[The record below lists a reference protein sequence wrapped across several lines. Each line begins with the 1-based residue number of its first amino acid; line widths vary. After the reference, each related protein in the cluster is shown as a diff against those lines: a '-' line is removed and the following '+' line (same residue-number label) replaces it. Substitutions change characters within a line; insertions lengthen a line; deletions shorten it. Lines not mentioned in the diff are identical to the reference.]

1 MSDATERPATAPD
14 HWRVLPVTPGE
25 PPVTSVAGTA
35 SAHTPL
41 ADTTPPTGEPPR
53 RNYGLLLGQGA
64 SYGLAGKLA
73 STNVVL
79 PFLCTALGGSLL
91 VAGLLDPLNTL
102 GSLVGFTLAP
112 SILSSRLPSRAVLA
126 LMDIAAGLLLFVLAA
141 ISLLLPDRTLA
152 VNVVFVGVALGTGLT
167 SGIGIVAFTD
177 ILARGIHPD
186 RRSTLLLTQ
195 AAIGGGLASVVAIGT
210 AWLFASRDPIVGHL
224 SLMWFA
230 GGFLILAGAFTFLV
244 GVEHVPVP
252 AGKRRSLVATL
263 KDGAASARRY
273 PWLRRY
279 LIQQVL
285 FLSVALATTF
295 FSIRVA
301 ALHGSVPGSLAVLI
315 AVASTA
321 LVAGA
326 LLWKRV
332 LKSRGYRGMLVGGT
346 LCSTLAA
353 AGAVIV
359 ERLGAVGSPLVHSV
373 FILLATLAADA
384 VTVAK
389 SAYIVEHA
397 KPAELPELSAFTQ
410 LVIGVAS
417 AVVAAAIATLA
428 QVHGTVWPSA
438 ILLGLNVIAV
448 AAAWRTPRPES
459 ASPSAR

>member
-1 MSDATERPATAPD
+1 MPDAPERPLTAPD
-14 HWRVLPVTPGE
+14 HARVLPVPMAE
-25 PPVTSVAGTA
+25 PPVKTVAGTA

-41 ADTTPPTGEPPR
+41 ADSTALEVEPAR

-64 SYGLAGKLA
+64 GYGLAGKLA

-79 PFLCTALGGSLL
+79 PFLCAALGGSLL
-91 VAGLLDPLNTL
+91 VAGLLDPLQTL
-102 GSLVGFTLAP
+102 GSLIGFTVAP
-112 SILSSRLPSRAVLA
+112 MILSTRLPSRVVLG
-126 LMDIAAGLLLFVLAA
+126 LMDIVAGALLFVLAGV
-141 ISLLLPDRTLA
+141 SLLLPNRALA
-152 VNVVFVGVALGTGLT
+152 VDVVFVGVAVGVGIV
-167 SGIGIVAFTD
+167 SGVGIVAFTD
-177 ILARGIHPD
+177 LLARGVRHD

-195 AAIGGGLASVVAIGT
+195 AAVGGALACLVAIGS
-210 AWLFASRDPIVGHL
+210 AWLFANRDPIVGHI

-230 GGFLILAGAFTFLV
+230 GGFLVLAGILSLLV
-244 GVEHVPVP
+244 GVEHVPMS
-252 AGKRRSLVATL
+252 AGQRRSLVTTL
-263 KDGAASARRY
+263 KDGAAAARRH

-326 LLWKRV
+326 LLWKRI
-332 LKSRGYRGMLVGGT
+332 LKTRGYRGMLLGGT

-353 AGAVIV
+353 AGAVTV
-359 ERLGAVGSPLVHSV
+359 ERLGLVGSPLVHAI
-373 FILLATLAADA
+373 FILLATLANDA

-389 SAYIVEHA
+389 SAYLVEHA
-397 KPAELPELSAFTQ
+397 EPTELPELSAFTQ
-410 LVIGVAS
+410 LVIGMAS
-417 AVVAAAIATLA
+417 AVVAAGIATIA
-428 QVHGTVWPSA
+428 QIHGTVWPSA

-448 AAAWRTPRPES
+448 IAAARTPAP
-459 ASPSAR
+459 ASRGGTG

>member
-1 MSDATERPATAPD
+1 MPDATERPARAPD
-14 HWRVLPVTPGE
+14 HARVLPVTPAA
-25 PPVTSVAGTA
+25 PPVMGVAGSA
-35 SAHTPL
+35 SSHTPL
-41 ADTTPPTGEPPR
+41 TDTSPLPVDPPR
-53 RNYGLLLGQGA
+53 GNYPLLLTQGA
-64 SYGLAGKLA
+64 GYGLAGKLA

-79 PFLCTALGGSLL
+79 PFLCAALGGSLL
-91 VAGLLDPLNTL
+91 VAGLLDPLQTL
-102 GSLVGFTLAP
+102 GTLVGFSVAPTVLA
-112 SILSSRLPSRAVLA
+112 SRLRSRTVMG
-126 LMDIAAGLLLFVLAA
+126 LMDMAAGALLFALAG
-141 ISLLLPDRTLA
+141 ISLLLPNQNLA
-152 VNVVFVGVALGTGLT
+152 VDVTFLGVALGIGLT

-177 ILARGIHPD
+177 LLARGIHPD

-195 AAIGGGLASVVAIGT
+195 AAVGGALASVVAI
-210 AWLFASRDPIVGHL
+210 ASVWLFASLDPIVGHV

-230 GGFLILAGAFTFLV
+230 GGFLILAGVCSLLV
-244 GVEHVPVP
+244 GVEHVPTVP
-252 AGKRRSLVATL
+252 GKRRTVIATL
-263 KDGAASARRY
+263 KDGAAAARRY

-279 LIQQVL
+279 LTQQIL

-332 LKSRGYRGMLVGGT
+332 LRTRGYRGMLVGGT

-353 AGAVIV
+353 AGAVTV
-359 ERLGAVGSPLVHSV
+359 ERLGFIGSPWVHAV

-389 SAYIVEHA
+389 SAYLVEHA
-397 KPAELPELSAFTQ
+397 EPAELPELSAFTQ
-410 LVIGVAS
+410 LAIGLAS

-428 QVHGTVWPSA
+428 QIHGTVWPPA
-438 ILLGLNVIAV
+438 ILLGLNIIAV
-448 AAAWRTPRPES
+448 LAAARTPGRDRLEVPG
-459 ASPSAR
+459 